1 MIRGIYTS
9 ASGMILNQ
17 KLMDLT
23 ANNIA
28 NVSTTGFKRDIAQ
41 VESFRRMMTYR
52 IYDDSSNSIDNA
64 IGYMSLGADVSRI
77 VSDFS
82 QGLYIKTDEPLNLAI
97 RGSGFFAVEKV
108 DPQTGQVQVYYTRNG
123 AFTLNS
129 NGELVTLE
137 GFRVLGQNGR
147 IVLQN
152 QGKIRI
158 DEQGNIYQDGRF
170 VDRLRLVDFQDKT
183 LLRKIGNNLFE
194 ADAQSQQ
201 IAFSGRVLQGYLE
214 GSNVNSVQEMVN
226 MINVL
231 RAYEANQK
239 AFIAQDETLQKA
251 VNEIARK

>member
-28 NVSTTGFKRDIAQ
+28 NVSTTGFKRDVAQ
-41 VESFRRMMTYR
+41 VESFRRMLAYR
-52 IYDDSSNSIDNA
+52 IYDKAFPDNR

-82 QGLYIKTDEPLNLAI
+82 QGLYIKTDQPLNLAI
-97 RGSGFFAVEKV
+97 RGNGFFAVEV
-108 DPQTGQVQVYYTRNG
+108 AANQGGQQVFYTRNG

-129 NGELVTLE
+129 RGELVTPD
-137 GFRVLGQNGR
+137 GFYVLGQNGR
-147 IVLQN
+147 IVFQN
-152 QGKIRI
+152 HGQIRI

-170 VDRLRLVDFQDKT
+170 VDRLRLVDFQDKS
-183 LLRKIGNNLFE
+183 LLRKVGNNLFE
-194 ADAQSQQ
+194 ADAAAGQLE
-201 IAFSGRVLQGYLE
+201 FSGKVLQGYLE

-226 MINVL
+226 MINIL

-239 AFIAQDETLQKA
+239 AFVIQDESLQKA
-251 VNEIARK
+251 VNEIAKK

>member
-41 VESFRRMMTYR
+41 VESFRRMMTHK

-97 RGSGFFAVEKV
+97 RGSGF
-108 DPQTGQVQVYYTRNG
+108 
-123 AFTLNS
+123 
-129 NGELVTLE
+129 
-137 GFRVLGQNGR
+137 
-147 IVLQN
+147 
-152 QGKIRI
+152 
-158 DEQGNIYQDGRF
+158 
-170 VDRLRLVDFQDKT
+170 
-183 LLRKIGNNLFE
+183 LL
-194 ADAQSQQ
+194 
-201 IAFSGRVLQGYLE
+201 
-214 GSNVNSVQEMVN
+214 
-226 MINVL
+226 
-231 RAYEANQK
+231 
-239 AFIAQDETLQKA
+239 
-251 VNEIARK
+251 